1 MIRTMGLLALLA
13 LGPMTTAASAQV
25 RIGPQGPVVEDD
37 KRQGGLASLD
47 ANAPGVVQLSVSP
60 APEPDP
66 PLKYS
71 LVPNY
76 LEREPGNAASYY
88 YRAIILFQGVQRQM
102 NADSFEERYDELMQQ
117 PVSEAEWKQVE
128 STLASFQVSYE
139 QLEIAAHREY
149 CDWDWRLRDV
159 EGFEVLSFLLP
170 EVQELRSMARLVALK
185 ARYEIAQQR
194 YGDALETLTV
204 GFQMARDVAQP
215 PTLVNALVGL
225 AIAQLMQE
233 QIAAFIGSP
242 DAPNIYW
249 ALAELPYPLIDMRP
263 AMLHERSTPL
273 LMFRV
278 MREAGTAGRTAEQW
292 QEALVQM
299 IIELHRAGDGFLS
312 ARTGEELRQQ
322 AQLMASAIAVKEYPR
337 AKEELIA
344 IGYERP
350 EIEQMPVAQVLLIYQ
365 LHSYRMLYGDYFKW
379 YLVARERPLAESI
392 EMMRK
397 SMPRD
402 FSSQEILPLAE
413 SLLPAIDASVVA
425 EARQA
430 SHLAALRTV
439 EATRMHAAVN
449 GGELPSRLAEI
460 AVVPVPD
467 DPLTGKSFPYQKE
480 GETVKLE
487 VRWFHPYPASMGWV
501 FEIRLEDR

>member
-1 MIRTMGLLALLA
+1 MIRMMGLLALLV
-13 LGPMTTAASAQV
+13 LGPMTTVSSGQV

-37 KRQGGLASLD
+37 KRQGRQVSSNPD
-47 ANAPGVVQLSVSP
+47 APSIVQLTLTP

-71 LVPNY
+71 LIPGY

-88 YRAIILFQGVQRQM
+88 YRAIILFQSVQRQM
-102 NADSFEERYDELMQQ
+102 NEDGLEERYDELMRQ
-117 PVSEAEWKQVE
+117 PVSEADWKLVE
-128 STLASFQVSYE
+128 STLASFHSSYE

-170 EVQELRSMARLVALK
+170 EMHELRSMARLVALK
-185 ARYEIAQQR
+185 ARYEIGQQR

-204 GFQMARDVAQP
+204 GFQMARDAAQP

-225 AIAQLMQE
+225 AIAQMMQE
-233 QIAAFIGSP
+233 QVAAFVDSP
-242 DAPNIYW
+242 DAPNLYW
-249 ALAELPYPLIDMRP
+249 ALAELPYPLIDMEP
-263 AMLHERSTPL
+263 AMVHERSTPL
-273 LMFRV
+273 LMFSV
-278 MREAGTAGRTAEQW
+278 LREAETARRSPEQW

-299 IIELHRAGDGFLS
+299 IVELHRAGDGFLS
-312 ARTGEELRQQ
+312 ARTSEELRQQ
-322 AQLMASAIAVKEYPR
+322 AQLMASAVAVKEYPR

-344 IGYERP
+344 AGYERS
-350 EIEQMPVAQVLLIYQ
+350 EIEQMPVAQVLLIHQ
-365 LHSYRMLYGDYFKW
+365 LHSYRTLYGNYFKW

-397 SMPRD
+397 SMPQD

-413 SLLPAIDASVVA
+413 SLLPALAASVVA

-439 EATRMHAAVN
+439 EAIRMHAAVHAAKF
-449 GGELPSRLAEI
+449 PSRLTEI
-460 AVVPVPD
+460 TVVPVPD
-467 DPLTGKSFPYQKE
+467 DPLTGESFSYQKE
-480 GETVKLE
+480 GETAKLE
-487 VRWFHPYPASMGWV
+487 VRAVHPYPASLGWV
-501 FEIRLEDR
+501 FEIREDR